1 MPKKKTSPSAE
12 ERGAAE
18 LAELKRSLLD
28 HTPDDPLHLEVRHL
42 LLLAS
47 SRVVGGQPGHGG
59 GLVWDPDNRL
69 IAVIGRPATR
79 LFAEAVAAV
88 GTADAGWTLLAPLD
102 MIDRIDEG
110 LPEWGGEEAVIYRH
124 EPGAGSDAEPFAAD
138 LRRVESFEPGELDDL
153 PAGLR
158 AEVEGAVGSKAMA
171 TAWVDGKPV
180 CFCYPFRET
189 ETLWDVSV
197 DTLEPYRRRGLA
209 TACVRFL
216 SDELRRAGKE
226 PVWGA
231 LESNEA
237 SLALAEKLGF
247 RQVGRILVMSPG

>member
-1 MPKKKTSPSAE
+1 MPKKITSQSDEKASA
-12 ERGAAE
+12 
-18 LAELKRSLLD
+18 AELKRGLLAQI
-28 HTPDDPLHLEVRHL
+28 PDDPLHLETRHL
-42 LLLAS
+42 LLLES
-47 SRVVGGQPGHGG
+47 SWIVGGQAGDGG
-59 GLVWDPDNRL
+59 GLVGDPETRL
-69 IAVIGRPATR
+69 IAVFGRPAVR
-79 LFAEAVAAV
+79 LFSEAGEVAGAAESGA
-88 GTADAGWTLLAPLD
+88 AGWTLLAPLD

-158 AEVEGAVGSKAMA
+158 AEVEGAVGRKAMA